1 MKDLPVAA
9 GHTRAYRAV
18 SEAELRDI
26 LVCGNLRQGPNSLEG
41 KWFADSLEGAKLH
54 GLSLYPDVNFQ
65 LIEAD
70 LPNDAPSLSTRINLD
85 GFGPARYL
93 HGDDLLNIVPRP
105 LDASRWL
112 LRTP

>member
-1 MKDLPVAA
+1 MKDIPEAA
-9 GHTRAYRAV
+9 SHTRAYRAV

-26 LVCGNLRQGPNSLEG
+26 LISGKLCQGPNSLEG
-41 KWFADSLEGAKLH
+41 KWFADSIDGAKRH
-54 GLSLYPDVNFQ
+54 GSSLYPDGNFH

-70 LPNDAPSLSTRINLD
+70 LPNDAPSLSIRINLD

-105 LDASRWL
+105 LESPRW
-112 LRTP
+112 